1 MDAALGWRVVGA
13 AALLVGALLA
23 YLLAPSSSVIAGTGL
38 LIDRANAEGCPVR
51 IHPNRTPV
59 VGPSAMRGR
68 GEWWSRPWRSRSG
81 QVAQGAVGSDGVV
94 LDPPVLHQHLGVEQ
108 AAERLDGEQLI
119 PEPAAEALDIGVCQ
133 GAPGSM

>member
-1 MDAALGWRVVGA
+1 
-13 AALLVGALLA
+13 
-23 YLLAPSSSVIAGTGL
+23 
-38 LIDRANAEGCPVR
+38 
-51 IHPNRTPV
+51 
-59 VGPSAMRGR
+59 
-68 GEWWSRPWRSRSG
+68 
-81 QVAQGAVGSDGVV
+81 VGSDGVV